1 MKSPQCVTDT
11 VFVVKEKQEH
21 CFLFDSD
28 DPLGLLRAL
37 LSQARNPDSGLSR
50 EEAYEV
56 MEGMIPERLR
66 SI

>member
-1 MKSPQCVTDT
+1 METSESVTDT
-11 VFVVKEKQEH
+11 VFVVKENEEH

-28 DPLGLLRAL
+28 DPLELLRTL
-37 LSQARNPDSGLSR
+37 LAQAERPDSGLTR